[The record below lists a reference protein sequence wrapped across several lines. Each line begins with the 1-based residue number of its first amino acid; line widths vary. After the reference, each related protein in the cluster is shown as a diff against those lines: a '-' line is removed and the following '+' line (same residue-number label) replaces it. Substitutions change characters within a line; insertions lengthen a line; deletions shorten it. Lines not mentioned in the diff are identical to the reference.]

1 MKTGNKTMD
10 VTDVYKN
17 IKEIIETARIH
28 TYRFVNF
35 TMVKT
40 YWEIG
45 QKIVEEEQ
53 KGTKRAEYGDYL
65 IPELANKLTMDFGSG
80 FNETNLRFMRRF
92 YSYFPI
98 QYTLCTELTWSHY
111 RLLIRIENLNILNF
125 YMHEAANS
133 SWSVRELE
141 RQINSHLYERLLM
154 SKNKDKV
161 KEMSQK
167 GQIIRTPEDLIK
179 DPYILEF
186 MNLKENK
193 DFHEKDMEGI
203 LIEKLKNFLLELG
216 KGFSF
221 VARQKRISVEGDNFY
236 IDLVFYNYILKC
248 FVLIDL
254 KTSKLTHQ
262 DIGQMDF
269 YVRYFEKEIKTEND
283 NETVGII
290 LCSDKNETMVK
301 YTLLN
306 NNKTLF
312 ASKYKLYLPTE
323 DELKKELE
331 REREFVEREKLE
343 VKV

>member
-1 MKTGNKTMD
+1 MN
-10 VTDVYKN
+10 
-17 IKEIIETARIH
+17 ALRS
-28 TYRFVNF
+28 
-35 TMVKT
+35 
-40 YWEIG
+40 
-45 QKIVEEEQ
+45 
-53 KGTKRAEYGDYL
+53 
-65 IPELANKLTMDFGSG
+65 ELSWT
-80 FNETNLRFMRRF
+80 
-92 YSYFPI
+92 
-98 QYTLCTELTWSHY
+98 HY
-111 RLLIRIENLNILNF
+111 RILLRVDNANIIGF
-125 YMHEAANS
+125 YMNEAINS
-133 SWSVRELE
+133 NWSTRELE

-167 GQIIRTPEDLIK
+167 GQIVRTPEDLIK
-179 DPYILEF
+179 DPYVLEF
-186 MNLKENK
+186 LNLNENK

-221 VARQKRISVEGDNFY
+221 VARQKRISVEGDDFY
-236 IDLVFYNYILKC
+236 IDLVFYNYLLKC
-248 FVLIDL
+248 FVLIEL

-269 YVRYFEKEIKTEND
+269 YVRYFEKEIKSEND

-306 NNKTLF
+306 ENKTLF
-312 ASKYKLYLPTE
+312 ASKYKLYLPSE
-323 DELKKELE
+323 EELRKELE
-331 REREFVEREKLE
+331 FEREVVEREKLL